1 MTAHDFYGE
10 IIFYVHLDIFGYV
23 FWHTLD
29 GGKFRYRFPM
39 WAGSRGRVLII
50 GIAGRA
56 TGISAIDARYQWA
69 TNARPVREAQSSQ
82 MEAGFNDN
90 S

>member
-1 MTAHDFYGE
+1 M
-10 IIFYVHLDIFGYV
+10 
-23 FWHTLD
+23 
-29 GGKFRYRFPM
+29 
-39 WAGSRGRVLII
+39 II

-69 TNARPVREAQSSQ
+69 TNARPVREDQRSQ
-82 MEAGFNDN
+82 MEAVFNYN

>member
-1 MTAHDFYGE
+1 MTANDFYGE
-10 IIFYVHLDIFGYV
+10 IVFYVRYIWISLLA
-23 FWHTLD
+23 HTLD

-39 WAGSRGRVLII
+39 WVGRRGRVLII

-82 MEAGFNDN
+82 MEAVFNEN
-90 S
+90 

>member
-1 MTAHDFYGE
+1 M
-10 IIFYVHLDIFGYV
+10 
-23 FWHTLD
+23 
-29 GGKFRYRFPM
+29 
-39 WAGSRGRVLII
+39 II

-69 TNARPVREAQSSQ
+69 TNARPVREDQRSQ
-82 MEAGFNDN
+82 MEAVFNDN